1 MLYSCADDFFGGVL
15 LLGGGGY
22 PIVFVGGHGMDG
34 PVGVDG
40 WLNAG
45 WFYCSLFSLL
55 CPVLFNTVLFLLRV
69 QKGWRCRCNEWR
81 ANARFDMGLFLF
93 IPLPLSFGFVLVF
106 WQLGKG
112 GEVYSN
118 LLVYCHKLV
127 TYH

>member
-1 MLYSCADDFFGGVL
+1 
-15 LLGGGGY
+15 
-22 PIVFVGGHGMDG
+22 
-34 PVGVDG
+34 
-40 WLNAG
+40 
-45 WFYCSLFSLL
+45 
-55 CPVLFNTVLFLLRV
+55 
-69 QKGWRCRCNEWR
+69 
-81 ANARFDMGLFLF
+81 MGLFLF